1 MKHKDRQAGV
11 IYLRK
16 QEAVSRRRSEKRRGR
31 DGEIQQTGRHRPGG
45 VQEILTS
52 TDGVVEA
59 THTHTQKKKKGKTRK
74 KRTIEGRDRARET
87 DRDRPTHRHTHG
99 QTHAHRH
106 TRTRTHIH
114 TQTHTDKL

>member
-59 THTHTQKKKKGKTRK
+59 THTHKKKKKRK
-74 KRTIEGRDRARET
+74 NKEKEN
-87 DRDRPTHRHTHG
+87 H
-99 QTHAHRH
+99 
-106 TRTRTHIH
+106 
-114 TQTHTDKL
+114 